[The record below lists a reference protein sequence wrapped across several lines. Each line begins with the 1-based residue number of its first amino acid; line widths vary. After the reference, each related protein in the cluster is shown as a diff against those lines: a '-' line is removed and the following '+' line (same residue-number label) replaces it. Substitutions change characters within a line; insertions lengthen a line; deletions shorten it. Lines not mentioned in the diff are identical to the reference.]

1 MCSPMSR
8 ACIANLNRMNEENAF
23 DNEESGTNKSQRDG
37 VLSTDRACGSR
48 TMNEE
53 NASDNKESGTNK
65 SRRYGVSFLCG
76 GFVFV
81 LNGCCVVWG
90 FVVVSL
96 SCARWFHVHALRIK

>member
-1 MCSPMSR
+1 
-8 ACIANLNRMNEENAF
+8 MNEENAF
-23 DNEESGTNKSQRDG
+23 DDEESGTNKSRRDG

-53 NASDNKESGTNK
+53 NALDNKETGTNN

-81 LNGCCVVWG
+81 LVG
-90 FVVVSL
+90 VVSAGAL
-96 SCARWFHVHALRIK
+96 LLCRCHARANV